1 MTKKNIITKMENTNL
16 LTKTAYTQ
24 EEYRNQLLSFQKMV
38 AEMVM
43 GETEDYVRYEDIRSQ
58 LERKGKEKN
67 LLGNPEFRK
76 GLEALNKMG
85 KETAIII
92 SGNNG
97 EGRIHKTLTYLER
110 KNALFQNVFIESDL
124 ETTEIDE
131 IVLTESGLVVLEI
144 KSIKD
149 DLTINEDGQLLYGNT
164 TLYHDYSIC
173 EKMDR
178 KRRLLTSLLEGK
190 LQEQGLNIPV
200 KVNSYIVFVTPKQTR
215 YQVNDLCRKE
225 RFCFSSNV
233 GKIIENYG
241 LGKLYDEESMNAL
254 KEILSNQETMKK
266 TFTVKLPMDEIR
278 EDIAGA
284 LALVNEESAKESN
297 PDYDQ
302 IYRQTRTA
310 TKSSKHKY
318 TPIPV
323 NVAAIVIAMIY
334 MISPLDAMIG
344 PLDDTAVMMI
354 AAVIVIVNQIIS
366 SAVNGQNQNIKV
378 QTA

>member
-1 MTKKNIITKMENTNL
+1 MTKKNIITKMENTSL

-43 GETEDYVRYEDIRSQ
+43 GETEEHVRYEVIRSQ

-144 KSIKD
+144 KSLPRILINRKIK
-149 DLTINEDGQLLYGNT
+149 
-164 TLYHDYSIC
+164 
-173 EKMDR
+173 
-178 KRRLLTSLLEGK
+178 SL
-190 LQEQGLNIPV
+190 
-200 KVNSYIVFVTPKQTR
+200 
-215 YQVNDLCRKE
+215 
-225 RFCFSSNV
+225 
-233 GKIIENYG
+233 
-241 LGKLYDEESMNAL
+241 
-254 KEILSNQETMKK
+254 
-266 TFTVKLPMDEIR
+266 
-278 EDIAGA
+278 
-284 LALVNEESAKESN
+284 
-297 PDYDQ
+297 
-302 IYRQTRTA
+302 
-310 TKSSKHKY
+310 
-318 TPIPV
+318 
-323 NVAAIVIAMIY
+323 
-334 MISPLDAMIG
+334 
-344 PLDDTAVMMI
+344 
-354 AAVIVIVNQIIS
+354 
-366 SAVNGQNQNIKV
+366 
-378 QTA
+378 